1 MKLKHFSFVPILLS
15 LCMILSVSGFAE
27 QPIATIKDE
36 NPSKQEALYAVI
48 FGDDFYGN
56 PNGHIV
62 TSKAEIREIEAF
74 LDAIET
80 RPKDSESNVPIG
92 GYCRT
97 VMIKYSNNTRDVSF
111 YDDKLAYTETA
122 NGKPVFYKIKK
133 SDYQKLMSFFK
144 PVSVTAYAELIQS
157 EKYEK
162 DTFCNRSKELVDIY
176 QQLNSLKQSTKYKP
190 DDGQKLK
197 SKFGE
202 DYIRLFM
209 DGPDGFHEYI
219 IYKDV
224 VVLDVAFPRIPYDST
239 EEFYEQVKAVL
250 FE

>member
-1 MKLKHFSFVPILLS
+1 MKRIALKHFSFVAITVS
-15 LCMILSVSGFAE
+15 LCMILSVTVFAV
-27 QPIATIKDE
+27 QPNIILKTE
-36 NPSKQEALYAVI
+36 NQPLYAIVM
-48 FGDDFYGN
+48 DDDIDGN

-62 TSKAEIREIEAF
+62 TDETEIKELENL
-74 LDAIET
+74 LDMIET
-80 RPKDSESNVPIG
+80 RPKDNDNNIPAG
-92 GYCRT
+92 GYVRF
-97 VMIKYSNNTRDVSF
+97 VKIKYADTTRDACF
-111 YDDKLAYTETA
+111 YDSTLACIKTA
-122 NGKPVFYKIKK
+122 NGKPVYYKMRE

-157 EKYEK
+157 GKHEK
-162 DTFCNRSKELVDIY
+162 DTYCNRSKDLVDIY

-197 SKFGE
+197 CKFGE
-202 DYIRLFM
+202 DSIRLFM

-219 IYKDV
+219 IYKEV
-224 VVLDVAFPRIPYDST
+224 VVLDVAFPQIPYDST